1 MSQLAASG
9 PDFICIGMGKSG
21 TGWLYDQLLHHPDF
35 WMPPIKELHYLDREI
50 PRIKTADKKLAN
62 RERQGWRVADE
73 SLKRLV
79 ERDIAFLE
87 AVKAVRKQ
95 RMDLDLYAGLYRFKG
110 EQMTGDISPSYC
122 AMDEELIARI
132 LARFPD
138 LKIILLLRDPVAR
151 AWSHFTMKQRTDRLD
166 EFILHDPVRFR
177 ENLDKSK
184 VFRTGAPALIARKW
198 QKLVPEAR
206 LRIYYFDDLVGDPA
220 GLKRRVLTFLGAD
233 PQHESALDPRHNRKA
248 SKAKLEMSPQ
258 IEAILV
264 EKFSQ
269 ELREAAALL
278 GGHAAQWA
286 AKYGV

>member
-1 MSQLAASG
+1 MSQRAATG
-9 PDFICIGMGKSG
+9 PDFVCIGMGKSG
-21 TGWLYDQLLHHPDF
+21 TGWLYDQLLHHPQF

-50 PRIKTADKKLAN
+50 PRIRTADKKLAN
-62 RERQGWRVADE
+62 RERQSYRVADE

-95 RMDLDLYAGLYRFKG
+95 RMDLELYAGLYRFKG

-132 LARFPD
+132 LARFQG

-166 EFILHDPVRFR
+166 EFILHDPARFR
-177 ENLDKSK
+177 ESLDKSK
-184 VFRTGAPALIARKW
+184 VFRTGAPALIVRKW
-198 QKLVPEAR
+198 RKLVPEAR
-206 LRIYYFDDLVGDPA
+206 FRHYFFDDLVTDPV
-220 GLKRRVLTFLGAD
+220 GLRRNVLTFLGAD
-233 PQHESALDPRHNRKA
+233 PERESALDPRHNRKG
-248 SKAKLEMSPQ
+248 SKTKLEMSAQ
-258 IEAILV
+258 IKAILV
-264 EKFSQ
+264 EKFAE
-269 ELREAAALL
+269 ELREAATLL

-286 AKYGV
+286 EKYGV